1 MSERGDAQLPDR
13 VTMGLLPYINAHALD
28 EDYAQAAERRARA
41 GSAKERPKVGKMG
54 AAALAVFAVLTVTA
68 AAQTSQ
74 DSVSEEKD
82 RVALIDQVKA
92 RKKALNDNRE
102 RARELAAAN
111 DQLVAAINADA
122 EDSSGLLARIRLLN
136 LRSGT
141 TPVRGPGVEVVAD
154 DAPNAESERNTVL
167 DTDLQKLVNGLWQ
180 AGAEAIAIN
189 GHRLTA
195 LSAIR
200 FAGSAIT
207 VNFQSLRRPYRI
219 LVIGDP
225 NTLPTRFAESSSGQ
239 TWLDL
244 QRDVGLRFAMRTKTS
259 LRLPGAPVPVLR
271 YANVGQDRPER
282 KELQ

>member
-82 RVALIDQVKA
+82 RVALIDQVKE

-102 RARELAAAN
+102 RARRLAADN